1 MSAESSLGIQT
12 VEQKLNVAK
21 QKKETADQAFKLG
34 NVKDGEPRF
43 VHVLKD
49 RNRILSAQLSGPTT
63 R

>member
-1 MSAESSLGIQT
+1 MSGESSSSIQS

-34 NVKDGEPRF
+34 KVTEGEF
-43 VHVLKD
+43 ASIVVLEE
-49 RNRILSAQLSGPTT
+49 RGSITSVQLSGLTT